1 MIGFLLRRALWF
13 AFTLWAVATLAFF
26 LMRAAPGGP
35 FTAERSV
42 PPSVELALR
51 ARYHLDWPMWKQYL
65 SYIGPLEL
73 GSRGAFTGDG
83 TQTFGGVLA
92 GDFGPSFKYRDFS
105 VNDVLA
111 QSLPV
116 SLGLGLTALFFA
128 IVIGVSAGVLCA
140 LYPRGKIDFGVRLL
154 ATAGVAIPNFV
165 LASMLILLFVFLLP
179 LLPVAGWG
187 TLQHSILPAAALG
200 APVAAY
206 IARLVRAGLFDALA
220 QDYVRTAI
228 AKGMPTHIVV
238 LRHALRAGI
247 LPVVSYLGPATAAI
261 LTGSLVIEKIF
272 FIPGTGQHF
281 VNSALNRDY
290 TLAMGVTI
298 LYTGLVFFLNTV
310 VDVIYTLL
318 DPRIPLEE
326 A

>member
-1 MIGFLLRRALWF
+1 VTA
-13 AFTLWAVATLAFF
+13 AFF

-35 FTAERSV
+35 FSAERGV
-42 PPSVELALR
+42 DPIVQAALDE
-51 ARYHLDWPMWKQYL
+51 RYHLDWPLWKQYL
-65 SYIGPLEL
+65 AYVGPFDCGKQGWVFGD
-73 GSRGAFTGDG
+73 GSRL
-83 TQTFGGVLA
+83 FGGVLS
-92 GDFGPSFKYRDFS
+92 GDLGPSFKYRDFS

-116 SLGLGLTALFFA
+116 SLELGLFALLFA
-128 IVIGVSAGVLCA
+128 VLVGVSAGVLCA
-140 LYPRGKIDFGVRLL
+140 LYPRGKLDLGVRLIATAAVALPNFLL
-154 ATAGVAIPNFV
+154 AT
-165 LASMLILLFVFLLP
+165 LLILLFVFLIP
-179 LLPVAGWG
+179 LFPVAGWG
-187 TLQHSILPAAALG
+187 SFSHLVLPAIALG
-200 APVAAY
+200 TPVAAY
-206 IARLVRAGLFDALA
+206 IARLVRAGLFDALSE
-220 QDYVRTAI
+220 DFVRTAL
-228 AKGMPTHIVV
+228 AKGMPTHIIV
-238 LRHALRAGI
+238 LRHALRQGL
-247 LPVVSYLGPATAAI
+247 LPVVSYLGPAAAGI

-298 LYTGLVFFLNTV
+298 LYTTLIFGLNTL